1 MQSETPQISVVIPVY
16 NEAET
21 LEELHQ
27 RTVAALEEFGRSFEI
42 VVIDDGSTDGT
53 VETLRRLR
61 AADGRLRVLRL
72 ARNFG
77 QSPALYAGFSAVRGQ
92 YVVMLDAD
100 LQNFP
105 EDIPKLVNKLEE
117 GYDMVSGYRT
127 ERQDSVFRHV
137 TSRLLNLWVSRIT
150 RQSLHDY
157 GCSLKA
163 FRRELIERMN
173 QLTHR
178 NRYLPVDAAWLG
190 GRVAEVPVRH
200 AERSRG
206 KSKYGFFK
214 LLRTALDLFTGIT
227 SLPLQFIGM
236 LGWVFALVGMLMGLR
251 VIYVRMILGDINQM
265 GTVVAVFFFL
275 AGLQMVATGMMC
287 EYVSR
292 IYTEVQRKPYY
303 VVEEELE

>member
-1 MQSETPQISVVIPVY
+1 MQSEAPHISVVIPVY
-16 NEAET
+16 NEADT
-21 LEELHQ
+21 VEELYE
-27 RTVAALEEFGRSFEI
+27 RLFGTLEEFGRAFE
-42 VVIDDGSTDGT
+42 VVVVDDGSTDGT
-53 VETLRRLR
+53 LDLLRRLHG
-61 AADGRLRVLRL
+61 ADPRLRVLRL

-77 QSPALYAGFSAVRGQ
+77 QSPALYAGFSVVRGE

-105 EDIPKLVNKLEE
+105 EDIPKPVEKLDE
-117 GYDMVSGYRT
+117 GYDMVSGYRAD
-127 ERQDSVFRHV
+127 RQDSLFRYAA
-137 TSRLLNLWVSRIT
+137 SRLLNLWVSRIT

-163 FRRELIERMN
+163 FRRELVERMN
-173 QLTHR
+173 ALTHR

-206 KSKYGFFK
+206 ESKYGFFK
-214 LLRTALDLFTGIT
+214 LIGTALDLFTGIT

-236 LGWVFALVGMLMGLR
+236 LGWVFAAIGMLMGLR
-251 VIYVRMILGDINQM
+251 VAYVRLAYGDINQM
-265 GTVVAVFFFL
+265 STVVAVFFFL
-275 AGLQMVATGMMC
+275 AGLQMIATGMMC

-303 VVEEELE
+303 VIQEELE